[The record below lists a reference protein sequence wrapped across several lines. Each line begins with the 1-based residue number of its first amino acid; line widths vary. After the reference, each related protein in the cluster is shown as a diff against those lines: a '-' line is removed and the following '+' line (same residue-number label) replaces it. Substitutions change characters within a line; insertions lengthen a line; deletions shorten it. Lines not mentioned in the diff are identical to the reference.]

1 MSRASRKLQ
10 VGAEV
15 VTDFTR
21 RGLTRHTITERLAP
35 ATSQSGVLFKVMP
48 IVPGTTGDWIDA
60 DWFEPFGA
68 QVSPSTLN
76 TDGGSNEVS

>member
-10 VGAEV
+10 VEAEV
-15 VTDFTR
+15 ITDYAR
-21 RGLTRHTITERLAP
+21 RLTRHTITERTEELP
-35 ATSQSGVLFKVMP
+35 SGSGIMFKVRP
-48 IVPGTTGDWIDA
+48 IVPGSLGDWMDA

-68 QVSPSTLN
+68 QVSPPALN